1 MSQITKTILT
11 EWQTRSLP
19 KLIKRDLILNVEKND
34 TVRNAIVI
42 TGFRRVGKTYVV
54 FEAVERLLKK
64 YDKTD
69 VVYINFEDER
79 LVNSG
84 TEILT
89 NLIPD
94 LISVLGKKPKFLFL
108 DEIQVIPNW
117 SKWVRRM
124 LDSEDIEIVIT
135 GSSSKMGSNE
145 LPTELRGRAWEIKID
160 PLDFGEFLRFKNENI
175 DIEKVGLLDQE
186 NSKFIYLFNE
196 FLKFGGLPA
205 VVLTEEEKKLE
216 LLQLYFSTVVQRE
229 ILDRYKVNNE
239 NVLRILLKFLLNS
252 NYITIS
258 KLFNNLKSMGLSVG
272 KTTIDKYV
280 NYIKSSYFMSEL
292 NLFSYKVINQL
303 MYPRKNYFV
312 DNGFITSLSTKF
324 STNFG
329 RLFENSVYQ
338 KLSKDSS
345 DIYYWKDNKDREV
358 DFVILNGN
366 EVKSLYQ
373 ACYDITDSET
383 LQREIRSLLRAK
395 KVLKCD
401 DLNLIILE
409 DDNKL
414 KEIKGVK
421 IIPASDFFC
430 QSSSL

>member
-1 MSQITKTILT
+1 MSQITKTILA
-11 EWQTRSLP
+11 EWQTRNLP
-19 KLIKRDLILNVEKND
+19 KLVKRDFILDIEKNNI
-34 TVRNAIVI
+34 VRNATVI

-64 YDKTD
+64 YSKND

-89 NLIPD
+89 GLIPD
-94 LISVLGKKPKFLFL
+94 LISVFGKKPKFLFL
-108 DEIQVIPNW
+108 DEIQIVPNW

-145 LPTELRGRAWEIKID
+145 LPTELRGRAWEIKIE
-160 PLDFGEFLRFKNENI
+160 PLNFEEFVRFKNES
-175 DIEKVGLLDQE
+175 QE
-186 NSKFIYLFNE
+186 DSKFKYLFNE

-205 VVLTEEEKKLE
+205 VVLTEEDKKLE

-229 ILDRYKVNNE
+229 ILDRYKINNK
-239 NVLRILLKFLLNS
+239 NALRILLKFLLNS
-252 NYITIS
+252 NYITVS
-258 KLFNNLKSMGLSVG
+258 RLFNNLKSMGLSVG
-272 KTTIDKYV
+272 KTTIDKYI

-292 NLFSYKVINQL
+292 NLFNYKVINQL

-324 STNFG
+324 STNYG

-338 KLSKDSS
+338 KLIQRNS

-358 DFVILNGN
+358 DFVAINGN

-373 ACYDITDSET
+373 ACYDITDPET
-383 LQREIRSLLRAK
+383 LQREIKSLLRAK

-401 DLNLIILE
+401 NLNLIVFE
-409 DDNKL
+409 NDNDL
-414 KEIKGVK
+414 KEIKGVN
-421 IIPASDFFC
+421 IISALDFFV
-430 QSSSL
+430 SPNSPL